1 MGANDLTSGNGG
13 KYMTT
18 RDFIPWVEK
27 ISSAITAVNELNDSL
42 QKVVSLTHK
51 IEMSL
56 VENYT
61 RLDTRLEGV
70 ESRLDVLDTRVSN
83 LEDKQ
88 RTLVNNMTSMESSMK
103 LAKDKL
109 AFNGWIWKTIIA
121 MLFSW
126 LLGLSYFLIK
136 VATQLGH

>member
-27 ISSAITAVNELNDSL
+27 ISSAITAIKELNGNL
-42 QKVVSLTHK
+42 QAVVSLTHK
-51 IEMSL
+51 IEMTL

-61 RLDTRLEGV
+61 LLNARLEGV
-70 ESRLDVLDTRVSN
+70 EGRLDSLDSRVSN

-88 RTLVNNMTSMESSMK
+88 RSLVNSMTSMESSMK

-126 LLGLSYFLIK
+126 LLGLSYFLVK
-136 VATQLGH
+136 VATQLGR